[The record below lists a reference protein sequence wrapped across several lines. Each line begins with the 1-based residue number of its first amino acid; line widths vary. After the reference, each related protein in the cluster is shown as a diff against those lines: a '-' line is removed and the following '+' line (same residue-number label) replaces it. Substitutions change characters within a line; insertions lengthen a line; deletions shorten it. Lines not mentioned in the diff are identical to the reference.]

1 MNWLYFLIIGAI
13 SGWLAGQ
20 LMKGSGFGLIGNI
33 ILGVIGAVVGGWL
46 FSVLGI
52 KMDNDTL
59 GSIITSVAGAAVVLF
74 VAGLFK
80 K

>member
-1 MNWLYFLIIGAI
+1 MNWLYFLIIGAV

-33 ILGVIGAVVGGWL
+33 ILGIIGALVGGWL
-46 FSVLGI
+46 FGVLGI
-52 KMDNDTL
+52 KMGGDTL